1 MEKKSDFLIIGSG
14 IAGLSYALKVSEL
27 GSVAIITKKKDSE
40 SNTNYA
46 QGGIA
51 AVLSTTDSFDLHI
64 QDTIKAGDGLSN
76 PEVVQKVVK
85 AGPGAIQELIQIGVN
100 FTKKKGK
107 FDLGREGGHS
117 RNRVI
122 HSADLTGKE
131 IETALIKAVKSKKN
145 IRIYEDHIAIDLITQ
160 HHLRGYRR
168 KLGEK
173 IRCWGAYVLDVKKG
187 EVKKILA
194 RITLLATGGAGRI
207 YLHTTN
213 PDIAT
218 GDGIAMAY
226 RAGAR
231 VANLEF
237 IQFHPTSLYHP
248 EGNSFLISETV
259 RGEGG
264 KLRLK
269 SGKTFMQNYHPLKE
283 LAPRDV
289 VARAI
294 DSELKKS
301 GDFCVYLD
309 ITHLD
314 KEFIQQRFPN
324 IYNRC
329 LFLGIDITKEWIPV
343 VPAAHYMCGGVVT
356 NLEGETNINNLYAC
370 GEVAMTGMHG
380 ANRLASNSLL
390 EAVVFADLAAESSKS
405 KFREF
410 KSFEFPKVP
419 EWSTKGVFD
428 HKEWVIIS
436 HARQEIESL
445 MWNLVGI
452 VRSNSRL
459 EMAKTRIDI
468 LLKEINRF
476 YHLNPVTYEVIELR
490 NISTVA
496 ELIIR
501 SALLRKE
508 SRGLHYNQDYPK
520 KDDRNWKKDTILSE
534 VGSKR
539 TGGVNLDVKKSR

>member
-1 MEKKSDFLIIGSG
+1 MDVKTDFLIIGSG
-14 IAGLSYALKVSEL
+14 IAGLSYALQVSEF

-51 AVLSTTDSFDLHI
+51 AVVSPIDSFQLHI
-64 QDTIKAGDGLSN
+64 KDTIKAGDGLSN
-76 PEVVQKVVK
+76 PEVVQKVVE
-85 AGPGAIQELIQIGVN
+85 AGPLAIQELIKIGVN
-100 FTKKKGK
+100 FTHKKDGL
-107 FDLGREGGHS
+107 DLGREGGHS
-117 RNRVI
+117 RNRVV

-131 IETALIKAVKSKKN
+131 IESALIRAVTSKKN
-145 IRIYEDHIAIDLITQ
+145 IRIFEDHIAIDLITQ
-160 HHLRGYRR
+160 HHLKGYR
-168 KLGEK
+168 KKPGEK
-173 IRCWGAYVLDVKKG
+173 IKCWGAYVLDVKKG
-187 EVKKILA
+187 KVNRYLSK
-194 RITLLATGGAGRI
+194 ITLLATGGAGRI

-248 EGNSFLISETV
+248 EGDSFLISETV

-269 SGKTFMQNYHPLKE
+269 SGKTFMQNYHPSKE
-283 LAPRDV
+283 LAPRDI

-301 GDFCVYLD
+301 GDSCVYLD

-314 KEFIQQRFPN
+314 KQFIQQRFPY
-324 IYNRC
+324 IFQRC
-329 LFLGIDITKEWIPV
+329 LYLGIDITKDWIPV
-343 VPAAHYMCGGVVT
+343 VPAAHYMCGGVIT
-356 NLEGETNINNLYAC
+356 DLEAKTNIDNLYAC

-390 EAVVFADLAAESSKS
+390 EAVVFADFAAESSIR
-405 KFREF
+405 KFRED

-428 HKEWVIIS
+428 HKEWVILS

-459 EMAKTRIDI
+459 EMAKSRIDI
-468 LLKEINRF
+468 LLEEINKF
-476 YHLNPVTYEVIELR
+476 YHQNPVTYEVIELR
-490 NISTVA
+490 NISIAA

-508 SRGLHYNQDYPK
+508 SRGLHYNQDYSN
-520 KDDRNWKKDTILSE
+520 KDDQNWKKDTILKA
-534 VGSKR
+534 GSI
-539 TGGVNLDVKKSR
+539 

>member
-1 MEKKSDFLIIGSG
+1 MEIKTDFLIIGSG
-14 IAGLSYALKVSEL
+14 IAGLSYALKVSEI
-27 GSVAIITKKKDSE
+27 GSVAIITKKEDSE

-51 AVLSTTDSFDLHI
+51 AVLSPADSFELHI
-64 QDTIKAGDGLSN
+64 QDTLKAGDGLSN
-76 PEVVQKVVK
+76 PDVVK
-85 AGPGAIQELIQIGVN
+85 RVIEAGPGAIEELIQIGVR
-100 FTKKKGK
+100 FTREKDSL
-107 FDLGREGGHS
+107 DLGREGGHS
-117 RNRVI
+117 RNRVA
-122 HSADLTGKE
+122 HAADLTGKE
-131 IETALIKAVKSKKN
+131 IESALIQAVKSKVNVK
-145 IRIYEDHIAIDLITQ
+145 IYEDHLAVDLITQ
-160 HHLRGYRR
+160 HHLKGYR
-168 KLGEK
+168 KKPEEK
-173 IRCWGAYVLDVKKG
+173 IKCWGAYVLDVRTG
-187 EVKKILA
+187 EVNKFLSK
-194 RITLLATGGAGRI
+194 ITLLATGGAGRI

-213 PDIAT
+213 PAIAT

-248 EGNSFLISETV
+248 EGNSFLISEAV

-269 SGKTFMQNYHPLKE
+269 SGEFFMQNYHPSKE

-301 GDFCVYLD
+301 GEPCVYLD
-309 ITHLD
+309 ITHLE
-314 KEFIQQRFPN
+314 KKFIQQRFPN
-324 IYNRC
+324 IYQRC
-329 LFLGIDITKEWIPV
+329 LSLGIDIAENWIPV
-343 VPAAHYMCGGVVT
+343 VPAAHYMCGGVIT
-356 NLEGETNINNLYAC
+356 NPEGETDIENLYAC

-390 EAVVFADLAAESSKS
+390 EAVVFANFSAESSK
-405 KFREF
+405 KKCE
-410 KSFEFPKVP
+410 KEKVPGFPPIP

-436 HARQEIESL
+436 HARQEIEAL

-452 VRSNSRL
+452 VRSNGRL
-459 EMAKTRIDI
+459 EMAKTRMDI
-468 LLKEINRF
+468 LLEEINKF
-476 YHLNPVTYEVIELR
+476 YHQNPVTYEVIELR
-490 NISTVA
+490 NISIVA

-501 SALLRKE
+501 SALWRKE
-508 SRGLHYNQDYPK
+508 SRGLHYNQDYPQ
-520 KDDRNWKKDTILSE
+520 KDDRNWKKDTILFKQVE
-534 VGSKR
+534 
-539 TGGVNLDVKKSR
+539 LI

>member
-1 MEKKSDFLIIGSG
+1 MFHSAQQEIVDFLIIGSG

-51 AVLSTTDSFDLHI
+51 AVLSTDDSFELHI
-64 QDTIKAGDGLSN
+64 QDTLKAGEGLSN
-76 PEVVQKVVK
+76 PEVVKKVVE
-85 AGPGAIQELIQIGVN
+85 AGPGEIQELIKVGVN
-100 FTKKKGK
+100 FTRSKDD

-117 RNRVI
+117 RKRVA
-122 HSADLTGKE
+122 HAADLTGKE
-131 IETALIKAVKSKKN
+131 IENALIQAVKSRKN
-145 IRIYEDHIAIDLITQ
+145 IKIYEDHIAVDLITQ
-160 HHLRGYRR
+160 HHLQNYQR
-168 KLGEK
+168 KPGEK
-173 IRCWGAYVLDVKKG
+173 IKCWGAYVLDVKKG
-187 EVKKILA
+187 TVDKFLS

-207 YLHTTN
+207 YQHTTN

-218 GDGIAMAY
+218 GDGLAMAY

-237 IQFHPTSLYHP
+237 IQFHPTSLFHP
-248 EGNSFLISETV
+248 QGDSFLISETV

-269 SGKTFMQNYHPLKE
+269 SGKTFMENYHPQKE

-294 DSELKKS
+294 DAELKKS
-301 GDFCVYLD
+301 GDSCVYLD

-314 KEFIQQRFPN
+314 KEFILRRFPN
-324 IYNRC
+324 IFGRC
-329 LFLGIDITKEWIPV
+329 LALGIDITRDWIPV

-356 NLEGETNINNLYAC
+356 NLEAETDIENLYAC

-390 EAVVFADLAAESSKS
+390 EAVAFANFAAEASRK
-405 KFREF
+405 KFE
-410 KSFEFPKVP
+410 SNQDPEFPRIP

-428 HKEWVIIS
+428 QKEWVIIS
-436 HARQEIESL
+436 HARQEIQSF

-459 EMAKTRIDI
+459 EMAKARIDI
-468 LLKEINRF
+468 LLKEITEF
-476 YHLNPVTYEVIELR
+476 YHKNPVTYEVIELR
-490 NISTVA
+490 NISQVA
-496 ELIIR
+496 ELVIR

-520 KDDRNWKKDTILSE
+520 KDDQNWKKDTVLSE
-534 VGSKR
+534 VESEGQKE
-539 TGGVNLDVKKSR
+539 LI